1 MNIEPLPQFHTQLP
15 PIPRSMGIDNHMAN
29 WMRKQRIQIIRKER
43 LRWRNE
49 KKNTK
54 KAIIIGFAPRLP
66 PEISSLIANFI
77 RVPLTKQSSDD
88 LEAMIPTYQKLL
100 RAYRAS
106 ECRMCDITTL

>member
-1 MNIEPLPQFHTQLP
+1 MTIEQPAQFHTQLP
-15 PIPRSMGIDNHMAN
+15 PIPRGIGINKHMAN

-43 LRWRNE
+43 SRWRNE

-66 PEISSLIANFI
+66 PEISSIIASFI

-106 ECRMCDITTL
+106 ECRMRSCTTL